1 MTLLGNYINKNYPG
15 MKLTYIAEQS
25 GMTKQRLHYLMNNE
39 NSKLT
44 FEEAC
49 RMSKVL
55 NVSMDALCKE
65 LSNNQGLESK

>member
-1 MTLLGNYINKNYPG
+1 MTPLGVFITTHYPG

-25 GMTKQRLHYLMNNE
+25 GMTKQRLHYLMNNPT
-39 NSKLT
+39 SKLT

-55 NVSMDALCKE
+55 KVGLDTLCTE
-65 LSNNQGLESK
+65 LNGEGE

>member
-1 MTLLGNYINKNYPG
+1 MTPLGAFITTHYPG

-25 GMTKQRLHYLMNNE
+25 GMTKQRLHYLMNNPT
-39 NSKLT
+39 SKLT

-55 NVSMDALCKE
+55 KVGLDTLCAE
-65 LSNNQGLESK
+65 LNQL

>member
-1 MTLLGNYINKNYPG
+1 
-15 MKLTYIAEQS
+15 MKLTFIAEQY

-39 NSKLT
+39 TSKLT

-55 NVSMDALCKE
+55 SVSLDTLCQE
-65 LSNNQGLESK
+65 LSATIAEDQNG

>member
-1 MTLLGNYINKNYPG
+1 MTKLGNYISIHYPG

-55 NVSMDALCKE
+55 SISLDALCKE
-65 LSNNQGLESK
+65 LIES

>member
-1 MTLLGNYINKNYPG
+1 MTPLGVFITTHYPG

-25 GMTKQRLHYLMNNE
+25 GMTKQRLHYLMNNPT
-39 NSKLT
+39 SKLT

-55 NVSMDALCKE
+55 KVGLDELCEE
-65 LSNNQGLESK
+65 LNGDRAGEE

>member
-1 MTLLGNYINKNYPG
+1 MTTLGEFITKSKPG

-25 GMTKQRLHYLMNNE
+25 GMTKQRLHYLMNSE
-39 NSKLT
+39 ASKLT

-55 NVSMDALCKE
+55 NVSLDDLCVDLNH
-65 LSNNQGLESK
+65 LSG